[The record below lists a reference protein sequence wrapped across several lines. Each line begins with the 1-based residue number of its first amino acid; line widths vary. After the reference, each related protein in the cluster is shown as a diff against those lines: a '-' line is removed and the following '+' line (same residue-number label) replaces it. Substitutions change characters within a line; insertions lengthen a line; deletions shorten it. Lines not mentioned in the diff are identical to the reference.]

1 MSETDSAN
9 RSRRNMTKHQTLVL
23 NQAFVQEMKPPHNYY
38 RELGTLIGLTPKQV
52 RIWFQNKRARLK
64 KTGGP
69 VTGPYRAKNYPNGK
83 TLACANIKL
92 PPMHPPNKDHAKKSA
107 TSKRTSHLLDGGST
121 TTTTTT
127 SSTAS
132 SKPKKRRA
140 KTAPGTKQAS
150 KRRPTSVDSSTTALS
165 GLIALSQAS
174 TQLGL
179 HPDDSPPST
188 QHNTSNLKRS
198 SGAVVLASPTP
209 RKASFESDQTSNTHS
224 FSNLAADSGSHVI
237 DRRASATLSTGNES
251 GSSVGNTASETRRG
265 ATDIFNSMRGGSQS
279 LVGSYSAKDL
289 ELPPTLY
296 KQFQNSLKARKN
308 MPKKETDLND
318 LPSSGKLLPLDK
330 LLENSRR
337 MSEMLKSV

>member
-198 SGAVVLASPTP
+198 SGAVVAISNIFYIF
-209 RKASFESDQTSNTHS
+209 SFCHFLFFIFQLFWHRQ
-224 FSNLAADSGSHVI
+224 
-237 DRRASATLSTGNES
+237 RRAKHRLNP
-251 GSSVGNTASETRRG
+251 
-265 ATDIFNSMRGGSQS
+265 I
-279 LVGSYSAKDL
+279 K
-289 ELPPTLY
+289 PPTLTRFPIWP
-296 KQFQNSLKARKN
+296 QTVAV
-308 MPKKETDLND
+308 
-318 LPSSGKLLPLDK
+318 
-330 LLENSRR
+330 
-337 MSEMLKSV
+337 MS